1 MTKANIKDLKAIIK
15 IQEKI
20 IKANAASARTYKAKL
35 KETEKLYQRAMV
47 NWLSSMD
54 MLAGYEKDK
63 KDIWAQRNDAVRD
76 YNAIHQLASYADVP
90 PLKHYDL
97 PENMNLDPSID
108 YDFQVKST
116 VLESGR
122 VANKIV
128 VSPKSHAVQDFKKNK
143 KKRKKQNE
151 KRRNK

>member
-1 MTKANIKDLKAIIK
+1 MKYNNKDLVQIIK

-20 IKANAASARTYKAKL
+20 IRASAAAAGTYKAEL
-35 KETEKLYQRAMV
+35 KETIKLYERAME
-47 NWLSSMD
+47 NWLSAVD
-54 MLAGYEKDK
+54 MIAGYEKDK

-90 PLKHYDL
+90 PLKHYGL

-122 VANKIV
+122 VVNKIV
-128 VSPKSHAVQDFKKNK
+128 VSPKSQSVQDFKKNK

>member
-20 IKANAASARTYKAKL
+20 IKANAAAAGTYKAEL
-35 KETEKLYQRAMV
+35 KETIKLYERAME
-47 NWLSSMD
+47 NWLSAVD
-54 MLAGYEKDK
+54 MIGGYEKDK
-63 KDIWAQRNDAVRD
+63 KIIWAERNDAVRN
-76 YNAIHQLASYADVP
+76 YNAIHELASYAAVP

-122 VANKIV
+122 VVNKIV

>member
-1 MTKANIKDLKAIIK
+1 MENGFSNLSLTTSNQSIQGPKEYKVNKYQLIK
-15 IQEKI
+15 IY
-20 IKANAASARTYKAKL
+20 TYK
-35 KETEKLYQRAMV
+35 Y
-47 NWLSSMD
+47 
-54 MLAGYEKDK
+54 YEKDK
-63 KDIWAQRNDAVRD
+63 KIIWAQRNDAVRN
-76 YNAIHQLASYADVP
+76 YNAIHQLASYAAVP

-128 VSPKSHAVQDFKKNK
+128 VSPKSLTKQDFKKNK
-143 KKRKKQNE
+143 KKRKKL
-151 KRRNK
+151 K

>member
-1 MTKANIKDLKAIIK
+1 MA
-15 IQEKI
+15 
-20 IKANAASARTYKAKL
+20 
-35 KETEKLYQRAMV
+35 

-63 KDIWAQRNDAVRD
+63 KDIWAQRNDAVRN
-76 YNAIHQLASYADVP
+76 YNAIHQLASYAAVP

-128 VSPKSHAVQDFKKNK
+128 VSPKSHAVQDFKKNE
-143 KKRKKQNE
+143 N
-151 KRRNK
+151 

>member
-1 MTKANIKDLKAIIK
+1 MVKASTKDLKTIIK
-15 IQEKI
+15 IQERI

-90 PLKHYDL
+90 PLKHYGL

-122 VANKIV
+122 VVNKIV
-128 VSPKSHAVQDFKKNK
+128 VSPKSQCFQDFKKNK